1 MYKLPKSKSK
11 NLNRKLTKKELN
23 HIGKQIKQEIKQT
36 SIAQIEKEAFVKM
49 LAIPAMVINDHYNL
63 LTKVKDEKGLSRAER
78 MVDMCIFQYE
88 CLLSDNVKIEELIE
102 YLKTLGIDLEVK
114 ANE

>member
-1 MYKLPKSKSK
+1 MYKLPKNNNKTLTR
-11 NLNRKLTKKELN
+11 NLTKKELN
-23 HIGKQIKQEIKQT
+23 QVSKKLKKDIKEKISAEI
-36 SIAQIEKEAFVKM
+36 EREAFIKM

-63 LTKVKDEKGLSRAER
+63 LTKVKDEKGLTRAER

-88 CLLSDNVKIEELIE
+88 CILSDNVKIEELIE